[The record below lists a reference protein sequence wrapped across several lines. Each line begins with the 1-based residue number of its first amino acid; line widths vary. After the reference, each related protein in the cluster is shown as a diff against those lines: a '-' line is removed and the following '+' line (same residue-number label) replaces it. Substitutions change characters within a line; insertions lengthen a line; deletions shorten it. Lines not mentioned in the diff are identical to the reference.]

1 MSPRFNFIYRIIHRS
16 LKLIEMFLK
25 DFYRIKKLGKYLTN
39 DKKTLYL
46 IVLILIPV
54 AFAGAI
60 QPLLVGHAITL
71 LKNESSD
78 VWLNQIFIGKSINLI
93 IITLFVSVIV
103 RLILQG
109 YQTYNIQAVGQKLT
123 ARIRRELF
131 SHSMSLSLRYHDKMP
146 VGKLLTRLTNDVD
159 ALSEVFGS
167 GAVGVI
173 SDFVSLIVISLTML
187 SIDKGLAILLLITQI
202 PVSYFI
208 IWLQKRYRKAN
219 YQVREELSQLNSD
232 FQENLQGLEVVQMFR
247 RESYNS
253 KKFNK
258 TGQMYRKAVD
268 GTIFY
273 DSSISAFI
281 EWISLAAVALVLAA
295 GGYFVTSGNIGLG
308 TLTTFI
314 LYSQRLF
321 EPLRQLAER
330 FTQIQ
335 GGLTAI
341 ERINELLDEKV
352 DIKDDL
358 NINKFKK
365 FSNSNKFRGEIE
377 FKNVSFYYKKNDYVL
392 NNLSFKINAGE
403 HVAFVGPTGS
413 GKSTLIRLLCRLY
426 EPQKGEILI
435 DGINIKNIPI
445 SHLRKMLGVVLQD
458 TFIFSGNVAENL
470 RLSSAIN
477 NKDLELICKNLG
489 LDNLLKKLPQGLQ
502 TLLRERGGNLSSG
515 ERQLISVARVAIR
528 NPKILIMD
536 EATAFMD
543 PSTEASLQKDLKK
556 ILKNRTALV
565 IAHRLA
571 TIENSNKIL
580 VLKEGSLIEEGT
592 HKELRSK
599 KGLYF
604 QLSELQEK
612 GFANLE

>member
-1 MSPRFNFIYRIIHRS
+1 
-16 LKLIEMFLK
+16 MFLK
-25 DFYRIKKLGKYLTN
+25 DFKRIKRLGRYLTN

-46 IVLILIPV
+46 IIVILIPV

-60 QPLLVGHAITL
+60 QPLLVGQAITI

-78 VWLNQIFIGKSINLI
+78 VWLSKTFIGQSINLI
-93 IITLFVSVIV
+93 IISLLISVLL

-131 SHSMSLSLRYHDKMP
+131 AHSISLSLRYHDKMP

-173 SDFVSLIVISLTML
+173 ADFVSLIVISLTML
-187 SIDKGLAILLLITQI
+187 SIDKGLAIILLSTQI

-208 IWLQKRYRKAN
+208 IWLQKRYRRAN

-232 FQENLQGLEVVQMFR
+232 FQENIQGLEVVQMFR
-247 RESYNS
+247 REEINS
-253 KKFNK
+253 NKFSR
-258 TGQMYRKAVD
+258 TGESYRKAVD

-281 EWISLAAVALVLAA
+281 EWISLAAVSFVLAI
-295 GGYFVTSGNIGLG
+295 GGYLVTSGNIGLG

-341 ERINELLDEKV
+341 ERINELLDEK
-352 DIKDDL
+352 IE
-358 NINKFKK
+358 INDSLSKNNAVKNLEVK
-365 FSNSNKFRGEIE
+365 GKIE
-377 FKNVSFYYKKNDYVL
+377 FKNVSFFYKKDDYVIKD
-392 NNLSFKINAGE
+392 LSFKVNPGE
-403 HVAFVGPTGS
+403 RIAFVGPTGS
-413 GKSTLIRLLCRLY
+413 GKTTLIRLLCRLY

-435 DGINIKNIPI
+435 DDINIKNIPLI
-445 SHLRKMLGVVLQD
+445 DLRNMLGVVLQD
-458 TFIFSGNVAENL
+458 TFIFSGNVAQNL
-470 RLSSAIN
+470 KLNSDIKD
-477 NKDLELICKNLG
+477 KDLEIICKKLG
-489 LDNLLKKLPQGLQ
+489 LNELLKKLPNGLQ
-502 TLLRERGGNLSSG
+502 TPLRERGGNLSSG
-515 ERQLISVARVAIR
+515 ERQLLSVARVAIR
-528 NPKILIMD
+528 NPSVLIMD

-543 PSTEASLQKDLKK
+543 PTTEATLQKDLKN
-556 ILKNRTALV
+556 ILENRTALV

-571 TIENSNKIL
+571 TIEKSDKIL
-580 VLKEGSLIEEGT
+580 VLKGGSLVEQGT
-592 HKELRSK
+592 HEELREK

-612 GFANLE
+612 GFANL

>member
-1 MSPRFNFIYRIIHRS
+1 
-16 LKLIEMFLK
+16 MFFK
-25 DFYRIKKLGKYLTN
+25 DFKRIKRLGKYLTK
-39 DKKTLYL
+39 DKRSLYL
-46 IVLILIPV
+46 VVIVLIPV

-60 QPLLVGHAITL
+60 QPLLVGQAITV

-78 VWLNQIFIGKSINLI
+78 VWLSKIFIGQSINLI
-93 IITLFVSVIV
+93 ILCLFISVV
-103 RLILQG
+103 LRLILQG

-131 SHSMSLSLRYHDKMP
+131 DHSMSLSLRFHDKMP

-173 SDFVSLIVISLTML
+173 ADFVSLIVISLTML
-187 SIDKGLAILLLITQI
+187 SIDKGLAIILLLTQI
-202 PVSYFI
+202 PVSWFI

-247 RESYNS
+247 RESFNS
-253 KKFNK
+253 NKFNK
-258 TGQMYRKAVD
+258 TGQLYRRAVD

-281 EWISLAAVALVLAA
+281 EWISLAAVSLVLAI

-341 ERINELLDEKV
+341 ERINELLEEEI
-352 DIKDDL
+352 DIKDIQIYK
-358 NINKFKK
+358 NINNKPL
-365 FSNSNKFRGEIE
+365 NKFQFKGKIE
-377 FKNVSFYYKKNDYVL
+377 FKNVYFYYKKNEYVL
-392 NNLSFKINAGE
+392 KDLSFTVKPGE
-403 HVAFVGPTGS
+403 HIAFVGPTGS
-413 GKSTLIRLLCRLY
+413 GKTTLIRLLCRLY

-435 DGINIKNIPI
+435 DDINIKEIPI
-445 SHLRKMLGVVLQD
+445 KDLRDMLGVVLQD
-458 TFIFSGNVAENL
+458 TFIFSGNVADNL
-470 RLSSAIN
+470 KLSSKID
-477 NKDLELICKNLG
+477 NKELEKICKKLG
-489 LDNLLKKLPQGLQ
+489 LNNLLKKLPNGLN
-502 TLLRERGGNLSSG
+502 TYLRERGGNLSSG
-515 ERQLISVARVAIR
+515 ERQLLSVARVAIR

-543 PSTEASLQKDLKK
+543 PSTEATLQKDLKK
-556 ILKNRTALV
+556 ILEKRTALV

-571 TIENSNKIL
+571 TIENSDKIL
-580 VLKEGSLIEEGT
+580 VLKSGTLFEEGT
-592 HKELRSK
+592 HEELREK

-612 GFANLE
+612 GFANL

>member
-1 MSPRFNFIYRIIHRS
+1 
-16 LKLIEMFLK
+16 MFFK
-25 DFYRIKKLGKYLTN
+25 DFKRIKRLGKYLTK
-39 DKKTLYL
+39 DKRSLYL
-46 IVLILIPV
+46 VVIVLIPV
-54 AFAGAI
+54 ALAGAI
-60 QPLLVGHAITL
+60 QPLLVGQAITV

-78 VWLNQIFIGKSINLI
+78 VWLSKIFIGQSINLI
-93 IITLFVSVIV
+93 ILCLFISVV
-103 RLILQG
+103 LRLILQG

-131 SHSMSLSLRYHDKMP
+131 DHSMALSLRFHDKMP

-173 SDFVSLIVISLTML
+173 ADFVSLIVISLTML
-187 SIDKGLAILLLITQI
+187 SIDKGLAIILLLTQI
-202 PVSYFI
+202 PVSWFI

-247 RESYNS
+247 RESFNS
-253 KKFNK
+253 NKFNK
-258 TGQMYRKAVD
+258 TGQLYRRAVD

-281 EWISLAAVALVLAA
+281 EWISLAAVSLVLAI

-341 ERINELLDEKV
+341 ERINELLEEEI
-352 DIKDDL
+352 DIKDIQIYK
-358 NINKFKK
+358 NIKNEPLNKFHFKGK
-365 FSNSNKFRGEIE
+365 IE
-377 FKNVSFYYKKNDYVL
+377 FRNVYFYYKKNEYVL
-392 NNLSFKINAGE
+392 KDLSFTVKPGE
-403 HVAFVGPTGS
+403 HIAFVGPTGS
-413 GKSTLIRLLCRLY
+413 GKTTLIRLLCRLY

-435 DGINIKNIPI
+435 DDINIKEIPI
-445 SHLRKMLGVVLQD
+445 KDLRDMLGVVLQD
-458 TFIFSGNVAENL
+458 TFIFSGNVADNL
-470 RLSSAIN
+470 KLSSKID
-477 NKDLELICKNLG
+477 NKELEKICKKLG
-489 LDNLLKKLPQGLQ
+489 LNNLLKKLPNGLN
-502 TLLRERGGNLSSG
+502 TYLRERGGNLSSG
-515 ERQLISVARVAIR
+515 ERQLLSVARVAIR

-543 PSTEASLQKDLKK
+543 PSTEATLQKDLKK
-556 ILKNRTALV
+556 ILEKRTALV

-571 TIENSNKIL
+571 TIENSDKIL
-580 VLKEGSLIEEGT
+580 VLKSGTLFEEGT
-592 HKELRSK
+592 HEELREK

-612 GFANLE
+612 GFANL

>member
-1 MSPRFNFIYRIIHRS
+1 
-16 LKLIEMFLK
+16 MFFK
-25 DFYRIKKLGKYLTN
+25 DFKRIKRLGKYLTK
-39 DKKTLYL
+39 DKRSLYL
-46 IVLILIPV
+46 VVIVLIPV

-60 QPLLVGHAITL
+60 QPLLVGQAITV

-78 VWLNQIFIGKSINLI
+78 VWLSKIFIGQSINLI
-93 IITLFVSVIV
+93 ILCLFISVV
-103 RLILQG
+103 LRLILQG

-131 SHSMSLSLRYHDKMP
+131 DHSMALSLRFHDKMP

-173 SDFVSLIVISLTML
+173 ADFVSLIVISLTML
-187 SIDKGLAILLLITQI
+187 SIDKGLAIILLLTQI
-202 PVSYFI
+202 PVSWFI

-247 RESYNS
+247 RESFNS
-253 KKFNK
+253 NKFNK
-258 TGQMYRKAVD
+258 TGQLYRRAVD

-281 EWISLAAVALVLAA
+281 EWISLAAVSLVLAI

-341 ERINELLDEKV
+341 ERINELLEEEI
-352 DIKDDL
+352 DIKDIEIYKNIKNEPL
-358 NINKFKK
+358 NKSHFKGK
-365 FSNSNKFRGEIE
+365 IE
-377 FKNVSFYYKKNDYVL
+377 FRNVYFYYKKNEYVL
-392 NNLSFKINAGE
+392 KDLSFTVKPGE
-403 HVAFVGPTGS
+403 HIAFVGPTGS
-413 GKSTLIRLLCRLY
+413 GKTTLIRLLCRLY

-435 DGINIKNIPI
+435 DDINIKEIPI
-445 SHLRKMLGVVLQD
+445 KDLRDMLGVVLQD
-458 TFIFSGNVAENL
+458 TFIFSGNVADNL
-470 RLSSAIN
+470 KLSSKID
-477 NKDLELICKNLG
+477 NKELEKICKKLG
-489 LDNLLKKLPQGLQ
+489 LNNLLKKLPNGLN
-502 TLLRERGGNLSSG
+502 TYLRERGGNLSSG
-515 ERQLISVARVAIR
+515 ERQLLSVARVAIR

-543 PSTEASLQKDLKK
+543 PSTEATLQKDLKK
-556 ILKNRTALV
+556 ILEKRTALV

-571 TIENSNKIL
+571 TIENSDKIL
-580 VLKEGSLIEEGT
+580 VLKSGTLFEEGT
-592 HKELRSK
+592 HEELREK

-612 GFANLE
+612 GFVNL

>member
-1 MSPRFNFIYRIIHRS
+1 
-16 LKLIEMFLK
+16 MFLR
-25 DFYRIKKLGKYLTN
+25 DLNRIKKLGKYLTN
-39 DKKTLYL
+39 DKKTIYL

-60 QPLLVGHAITL
+60 QPLLVGQAITL

-78 VWLNQIFIGKSINLI
+78 VWLSKIFIGKSINLI
-93 IITLFVSVIV
+93 IVSLFISVLL

-131 SHSMSLSLRYHDKMP
+131 SHSISLSLRYHDKMP

-159 ALSEVFGS
+159 ALAEVFGS

-173 SDFVSLIVISLTML
+173 ADFVSLIVISLTML
-187 SIDKGLAILLLITQI
+187 SIDKGLALLLLITQI

-247 RESYNS
+247 RESFNS
-253 KKFNK
+253 KKFFK
-258 TGQMYRKAVD
+258 TGQIYRKAVD

-281 EWISLAAVALVLAA
+281 EWISLAAVSLVLAV
-295 GGYFVTSGNIGLG
+295 GGYLVTSGNIGLG

-335 GGLTAI
+335 GGLTAV

-358 NINKFKK
+358 NIHKGSYFSSKYQFK
-365 FSNSNKFRGEIE
+365 GEIE
-377 FKNVSFYYKKNDYVL
+377 FKDVSFYYKQNDYVL
-392 NNLSFKINAGE
+392 KNLSFKIKPGE
-403 HVAFVGPTGS
+403 HIAFVGPTGS

-426 EPQKGEILI
+426 EPQNGEILI

-445 SHLRKMLGVVLQD
+445 RQLRNMLGVVLQD

-470 RLSSAIN
+470 KLNSEIN
-477 NKDLELICKNLG
+477 NKDLKLICKKLG
-489 LDNLLKKLPQGLQ
+489 LNNLLNKLPQGLN
-502 TLLRERGGNLSSG
+502 TSLRERGGNLSSG
-515 ERQLISVARVAIR
+515 ERQLLSVARVAIR
-528 NPKILIMD
+528 DPKILIMD

-543 PSTEASLQKDLKK
+543 PSTEASLQKDLKR

-571 TIENSNKIL
+571 TIEKSDKIF
-580 VLKEGSLIEEGT
+580 VLKGGLLVEEGT
-592 HKELRSK
+592 HQQLRSK

-612 GFANLE
+612 GFSNLV

>member
-1 MSPRFNFIYRIIHRS
+1 
-16 LKLIEMFLK
+16 MFLN
-25 DFYRIKKLGKYLTN
+25 DFRRIKRLGKYLTN

-46 IVLILIPV
+46 IVIILIPV

-60 QPLLVGHAITL
+60 QPLLVGQAITI

-78 VWLNQIFIGKSINLI
+78 VWLSKIFIGQSINLI
-93 IITLFVSVIV
+93 ILSLFISVLL

-109 YQTYNIQAVGQKLT
+109 FQSYNIQAVGQKLT

-131 SHSMSLSLRYHDKMP
+131 EHSISLSLRFHDKMP

-173 SDFVSLIVISLTML
+173 ADFVSLIVISLTML
-187 SIDKGLAILLLITQI
+187 SIDKGLAIILLSTQI

-247 RESYNS
+247 RENFNS
-253 KKFNK
+253 NKFNK
-258 TGQMYRKAVD
+258 TGESYRRAVD

-281 EWISLAAVALVLAA
+281 EWISLAAISLVLAI

-321 EPLRQLAER
+321 EPLRQMAER

-341 ERINELLDEKV
+341 ERINELLEEEIE
-352 DIKDDL
+352 IKDKYES
-358 NINKFKK
+358 NRVIKKYKFKGK
-365 FSNSNKFRGEIE
+365 IE
-377 FKNVSFYYKKNDYVL
+377 FKNVYFYYKKNEYVIKD
-392 NNLSFKINAGE
+392 LSFKINPGE
-403 HVAFVGPTGS
+403 NIAFVGPTGS
-413 GKSTLIRLLCRLY
+413 GKTTLIRLLCRLY
-426 EPQKGEILI
+426 EPQRGDILI
-435 DGINIKNIPI
+435 DDINIKNIPLKE
-445 SHLRKMLGVVLQD
+445 LRNMLGVVLQD
-458 TFIFSGNVAENL
+458 TFIFSGNVADNL
-470 RLSSAIN
+470 KLSSNIK
-477 NKDLELICKNLG
+477 NKELEDICKKLG
-489 LDNLLKKLPQGLQ
+489 LNNLLNKLPHGLN
-502 TLLRERGGNLSSG
+502 TYLRERGSNLSSG
-515 ERQLISVARVAIR
+515 ERQLLSVARVAIR

-543 PSTEASLQKDLKK
+543 PSTEATLQKDLKK
-556 ILKNRTALV
+556 ILEDRTALV

-571 TIENSNKIL
+571 TIEKSDKIL
-580 VLKEGSLIEEGT
+580 VLKSGFLVEQGT
-592 HKELRSK
+592 HQELREK

-612 GFANLE
+612 GFADF